1 MAGREF
7 HAALMVKQASQH
19 REYSSQCMDRLGSDY
34 EMKRF
39 DAFIPNQG
47 FKTSQLHARKK
58 LTAVLVI

>member
-19 REYSSQCMDRLGSDY
+19 REYSSQCMDRLGRDY

-47 FKTSQLHARKK
+47 FKTSQLDARKK

>member
-1 MAGREF
+1 
-7 HAALMVKQASQH
+7 
-19 REYSSQCMDRLGSDY
+19 MDRLGRDY

-47 FKTSQLHARKK
+47 FKTSQLDARKK